1 MAFLSIQS
9 KKQQSVKP
17 DFDPIPTV
25 KPGEVAISETAAKRI
40 AALLISEKPGSI
52 FRVGLQGGGCSGL
65 KPYFAFEKSVGEND
79 RVFSQHGVDICVDSK
94 SLSLIGGSWLD
105 FDQGFKIRSSQLRK
119 SCSCGESF
127 TS

>member
-9 KKQQSVKP
+9 KKQQPVKP
-17 DFDPIPTV
+17 SLESMPAV
-25 KPGEVAISETAAKRI
+25 ALGELAVSEAAAKRI
-40 AALLISEKPGSI
+40 ATLLTSEKPGSI
-52 FRVGLQGGGCSGL
+52 LRVGLQGGGCSGL
-65 KPYFAFEKSVGEND
+65 KPYFAFEESAGEND
-79 RVFSQHGVDICVDSK
+79 QIFSQHGVDICVDPK

-127 TS
+127 TL